1 MTIDTKRGRELE
13 KAATPGPWESGTAT
27 CCPDMGWID
36 GPAGKGRVCPT
47 HEAPKRTHTIGAEDA
62 DLIVWLRKN
71 CTALLNAAERVEA
84 LLARRD
90 TTLTTLRA
98 ENERLREALRE
109 VIRAHDGM
117 HTRTCSAALDG
128 LYLVDG
134 DLNDGDCDCGATERR
149 NDARAALVG
158 G

>member
-1 MTIDTKRGRELE
+1 MIVIKD
-13 KAATPGPWESGTAT
+13 
-27 CCPDMGWID
+27 
-36 GPAGKGRVCPT
+36 CPT
-47 HEAPKRTHTIGAEDA
+47 CGANRIRSDVSQCDA
-62 DLIVWLRKN
+62 CEI
-71 CTALLNAAERVEA
+71 AARYETRIEGY
-84 LLARRD
+84 D